1 LVDDELEEDADDEAD
16 EEDEAFESDPL
27 PQAETPRHMIMVQAA
42 AAAFRKV
49 VLRMGS
55 TIPANLDFPRF
66 RGLYMGRL

>member
-1 LVDDELEEDADDEAD
+1 LVDDELEEDADDEA
-16 EEDEAFESDPL
+16 FESEPL

-55 TIPANLDFPRF
+55 TIPANLDFPQF